1 MGEFSNVV
9 VLNKGDLV
17 SEEQQEDIIQKVN
30 LIQPNVKIIKSVQS
44 KVDVMEILNTNLYKP
59 DDKKEEFW
67 IAASKAAAEEKIEA
81 EFLECCEKTLAKDG
95 KKCCKSESKDGKL
108 LDSGL
113 SQVQLEVMAT
123 SSDQERKVTRHEKR
137 FGITSFIYKSR
148 RPFHPGRLGDLFL
161 EPFFAETKM
170 DLYEE
175 EEEEDEEETE
185 DQESGN
191 KEKKGKENKKK
202 KS

>member
-1 MGEFSNVV
+1 MLTSQIAPLFDLCDDEHDPEDPDADHDHDGKPQLGEVARLDTCVTVVDSAEFYSNLESMNTYEQGETVGTIAELMMEQVEFSNVV

-17 SEEQQEDIIQKVN
+17 SEEQQEDIVQKVN

-44 KVDVMEILNTNLYKP
+44 KVNVMEILNTNLYKP

-113 SQVQLEVMAT
+113 SQV
-123 SSDQERKVTRHEKR
+123 
-137 FGITSFIYKSR
+137 
-148 RPFHPGRLGDLFL
+148 
-161 EPFFAETKM
+161 TK
-170 DLYEE
+170 
-175 EEEEDEEETE
+175 
-185 DQESGN
+185 
-191 KEKKGKENKKK
+191 KII
-202 KS
+202 

>member
-1 MGEFSNVV
+1 MNTYEQVETVGTIAELMMEQVEFSNVV

-81 EFLECCEKTLAKDG
+81 ECSECSEKTLAKDG

-113 SQVQLEVMAT
+113 SQV
-123 SSDQERKVTRHEKR
+123 
-137 FGITSFIYKSR
+137 
-148 RPFHPGRLGDLFL
+148 
-161 EPFFAETKM
+161 TK
-170 DLYEE
+170 
-175 EEEEDEEETE
+175 
-185 DQESGN
+185 
-191 KEKKGKENKKK
+191 KII
-202 KS
+202 